1 MNFKN
6 ILKSLTIVALLAGVS
21 YAGDASLQTQKD
33 EIWEMAKLY
42 KLDNQKRSVRLPSA
56 PKANIGKPIY
66 RVQKGNKSTADAQ
79 VTQDNKPRVY
89 NFETTT
95 AWGTYKVEAIEYP
108 GQPYFDVTFQ
118 SPHPAQGLVIRDT
131 TRKMDIDTKN
141 LPDVYS
147 PDAPLR
153 INYAYQPIY
162 LMILKVS
169 VNGEI
174 QPQIIPLYKKANVKT
189 AE

>member
-1 MNFKN
+1 MNFKK
-6 ILKSLTIVALLAGVS
+6 ILKSLIIVALLAGVS
-21 YAGDASLQTQKD
+21 YAGEASLQTQKD

-66 RVQKGNKSTADAQ
+66 RGKKPAIGSIAVPVG
-79 VTQDNKPRVY
+79 QDDKPRIY
-89 NFETTT
+89 KFETTT
-95 AWGTYKVEAIEYP
+95 PWGTYKVEAIEYP
-108 GQPYFDVTFQ
+108 GKPYFDVTFD
-118 SPHPAQGLVIRDT
+118 SPNPVQGLVIRDT

-141 LPDVYS
+141 LADVYTPDV
-147 PDAPLR
+147 PLR

-162 LMILKVS
+162 LLILKAS

-174 QPQIIPLYKKANVKT
+174 QPQIIPLYKKSMSKT